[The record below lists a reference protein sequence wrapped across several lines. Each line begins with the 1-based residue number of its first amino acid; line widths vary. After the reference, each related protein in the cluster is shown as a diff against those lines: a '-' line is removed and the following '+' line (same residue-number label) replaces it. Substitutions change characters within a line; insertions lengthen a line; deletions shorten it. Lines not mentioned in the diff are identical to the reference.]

1 MSRPSLRHLLALAI
15 LAPWLATGCEA
26 DEPTPD
32 EDTTPDPSTLPPFA
46 RDMLDTHNE
55 VRAGVSSP
63 RPSPALEPLG
73 WSTAAETVAKKHVEK
88 CEWGH
93 NSERGNLGENIA
105 AATPDYWDT
114 EGVVK
119 AWADEV
125 VDYNYENNS
134 CATGKVC
141 GHYTQVVW
149 RATTRVG
156 CATKVC
162 TQNSPFGA
170 QAPTWQYWVCNYD
183 PPGNY
188 RGQKPY

>member
-1 MSRPSLRHLLALAI
+1 MSRPSFRHLLALGL
-15 LAPWLATGCEA
+15 LAPWLATGCGSDEA
-26 DEPTPD
+26 SPD
-32 EDTTPDPSTLPPFA
+32 EDTPPDPATLPQFA
-46 RDMLDTHNE
+46 REMLDTHNT

-73 WSTAAETVAKKHVEK
+73 WSPAAEAVAKKYVER

-93 NSERGNLGENIA
+93 NAQRGELGENIA

-114 EGVVK
+114 RGVVM

-125 VDYNYENNS
+125 ADYTYDSNT
-134 CATGKVC
+134 CATGRQC

-162 TQNSPFGA
+162 TRNSPFGS

-188 RGQKPY
+188 RGQRPY

>member
-114 EGVVK
+114 EGVVM

-125 VDYNYENNS
+125 ADYNYENNS
-134 CATGKVC
+134 CATGKQC